1 MVGKSTVSM
10 HVSRRRV
17 VFALLVAAA
26 EQGEAPQPSSSGPK
40 FTLPLPMVS
49 GVPALQW
56 IKLVI
61 LASVLRR
68 SSWLL
73 VN

>member
-1 MVGKSTVSM
+1 MGKSTVSM

-17 VFALLVAAA
+17 VFALVVAAA
-26 EQGEAPQPSSSGPK
+26 EQGASAVIQRSKVPTAPANGLRCSCFAK
-40 FTLPLPMVS
+40 
-49 GVPALQW
+49 